1 MDHAEVPGMNREQR
15 LGRWIDLY
23 SDQILKT
30 CCLYL
35 SDQHQAED
43 ALQDTWIKA
52 WKYMGEFER
61 KAITNE
67 KAWLFRIAVN
77 TCKDYRRTA
86 WFRHVDRK
94 QTLEDLPPSLVAVQ
108 PEDRTLTL
116 AVMDLPDKYKEIVLL
131 YFYQGFTM
139 QETADALGQSV
150 STVHRRLEQA
160 EALLKDALEGGQSA

>member
-86 WFRHVDRK
+86 WFCHVDRK